1 MAQLTCPCGT
11 RFDAESPR
19 ARYCSPKCRKRGSRA
34 GLAVATNVRQ
44 MPRKE
49 PAPAPEEIGSV
60 VGAVIAELNE
70 ANALGSAAGLA
81 AVKLAQLIDGASD
94 FGSTSAAA
102 WTREMRAALADAKSV
117 APAAGEDPLRR
128 IEDARAKRRA

>member
-11 RFDAESPR
+11 RFEAESPR
-19 ARYCSPKCRKRGSRA
+19 ARYCSGKCRKRGSRA
-34 GLAVATNVRQ
+34 GMKVAQNVRQ
-44 MPRKE
+44 MPRRE

-70 ANALGSAAGLA
+70 ANALQTAAGLA

-102 WTREMRAALADAKSV
+102 WTREMRAALADAKAV
-117 APAAGEDPLRR
+117 APTSEEDPLRSL
-128 IEDARAKRRA
+128 EAARAKRRA